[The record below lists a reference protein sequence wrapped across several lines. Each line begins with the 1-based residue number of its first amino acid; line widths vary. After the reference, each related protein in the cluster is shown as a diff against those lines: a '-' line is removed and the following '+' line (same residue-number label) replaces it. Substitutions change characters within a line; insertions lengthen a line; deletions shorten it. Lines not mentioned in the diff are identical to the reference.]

1 MTERPR
7 LRCEH
12 MQQNPD
18 QLSMYH
24 YYEKGEQAEYC
35 LPCIVA
41 IYRRTHDPAL
51 TAGVL
56 MERYANAGRVLTA

>member
-1 MTERPR
+1 
-7 LRCEH
+7 

-18 QLSMYH
+18 QCSMYR
-24 YYEKGEQAEYC
+24 YDVIQKADVEFC

-41 IYRRTHDPAL
+41 IYLRTHDPAL

-56 MERYANAGRVLTA
+56 MERNANAGRVLA